1 MWAEVQRAAV
11 VWTVCLFAAAS
22 VAQERPD
29 KRSLPVQDVVKAE
42 ESALKL
48 QELTVAFRR
57 LISDYAQL
65 KSEMAEKDQAIK
77 TLSLSL
83 ATAQAEAAQ
92 LRQQQAQE
100 PVTTAAAPA
109 GDPAKLQQQ
118 LAEAAQALR
127 KSEADRAQLVEQM
140 ARLNAVLE
148 QALRGTGGM
157 SMAQRAQALAEA
169 ERVKR
174 MLGGVKPPAAE
185 PAPGTN
191 TVAAPQAQPGPPTLE
206 NGQIVSLNWELRLAV
221 INLGEEHGVRLG
233 MPFRVIRGDRV
244 IGYLRV
250 VELRKKI
257 SGAVI
262 ETMDRD
268 IAIQVND
275 RVRWT
280 SG

>member
-48 QELTVAFRR
+48 QEMTVAFRR

-65 KSEMAEKDQAIK
+65 KTELAEKDQAIK
-77 TLSLSL
+77 TLSASL

-92 LRQQQAQE
+92 LRQQQAQK
-100 PVTTAAAPA
+100 PAAASAAPA

-127 KSEADRAQLVEQM
+127 KSEADRGQLVEQM

-174 MLGGVKPPAAE
+174 MLGGVKPPATE

-191 TVAAPQAQPGPPTLE
+191 TVAAPQAQPGPPSLE
-206 NGQIVSLNWELRLAV
+206 NGQIVNLNWELRLAV

>member
-1 MWAEVQRAAV
+1 MRAEVQRAAV
-11 VWTVCLFAAAS
+11 VWTVCLFGAAS
-22 VAQERPD
+22 VAQEQAG
-29 KRSLPVQDVVKAE
+29 KRSVPVQDVVRAE
-42 ESALKL
+42 ESALQL
-48 QELTVAFRR
+48 QELTVAFQR
-57 LISDYAQL
+57 LMSDYAEL
-65 KSEMAEKDQAIK
+65 KTELAEKDQAIK
-77 TLSLSL
+77 TLSESL
-83 ATAQAEAAQ
+83 AAAQAEAAQ
-92 LRQQQAQE
+92 LRQQQAQRASA
-100 PVTTAAAPA
+100 TAAPA
-109 GDPAKLQQQ
+109 PADPAKLQQQ

-127 KSEADRAQLVEQM
+127 KSEADRAQLVEQL
-140 ARLNAVLE
+140 ARLNGVLE
-148 QALRGTGGM
+148 LALRGTGGM
-157 SMAQRAQALAEA
+157 SVTQRAQALAEA

-174 MLGGVKPPAAE
+174 MLSGVKPPAAE

-206 NGQIVSLNWELRLAV
+206 NGRIVSLNWELRLAV

-250 VELRKKI
+250 VELRRKI